1 MTAAD
6 DAVDIAHGGYIAVDP
21 GDLRAVAGRVR
32 GHSVQVALARE
43 DLLAIPAAID
53 GLGVGGVP
61 ALWAA
66 ADRLAQIES
75 ALDGLASGVGTM
87 ADVFELADV
96 RAQQALLGPG
106 DADPAHG
113 RELRRRAD
121 LLLSRNVLL
130 NETERRLRE
139 DWFRHAVDGFAQPG
153 TGDPDAP
160 GGLPLPALVLPPPGA
175 LPDLGAV
182 VRQTPLLAQAILQ
195 VVAAGAGVLPPGMKV
210 RPTPGRAVVVGADG
224 TALAP
229 RSASPASPPVPDPNE
244 LAMRPGDVR
253 VTRSEPVRSVA
264 AVPPQT
270 LSDAVAR
277 VPYGRPPQVRVETYE
292 FEDGSRRVVA
302 YVDGTRPGK
311 GPEEP
316 WDMASNAELY
326 LDREESD
333 SLKAVVAA
341 LRDAGADDGTPVDLV
356 GYSQGG
362 MLVDEVAQTGEFAV
376 QGVFTIGAPV
386 EATLPRD
393 VLSVAVRHTDDPVA
407 GLAGGGSPYGTGSPD
422 SLVITR
428 AAFPGHGLD
437 PGMPAHQLDA
447 YQDTVRS
454 AEQSGDPRMAAIR
467 EHLARLG
474 KAQSVTTVDYTAE
487 RVGS

>member
-1 MTAAD
+1 MTGAG

-21 GDLRAVAGRVR
+21 DDLRAVAGRVR
-32 GHSVQVALARE
+32 GHSVQATLARE
-43 DLLAIPAAID
+43 DLLAIPTAID

-66 ADRLAQIES
+66 VGRLAQIES
-75 ALDGLASGVGTM
+75 ALDGLASGIGTM

-106 DADPAHG
+106 DADAAHG
-113 RELRRRAD
+113 RELRQRAD

-139 DWFRHAVDGFAQPG
+139 DWFRHAVDGFAPPG
-153 TGDPDAP
+153 AGDPDPAVL
-160 GGLPLPALVLPPPGA
+160 LPPLVLPPPGT
-175 LPDLGAV
+175 LPDLGTV
-182 VRQTPLLAQAILQ
+182 VRQAPLLAQAILQ
-195 VVAAGAGVLPPGMKV
+195 VVAAGAGVLPPGMRV

-229 RSASPASPPVPDPNE
+229 RSASPASPPVPDPHE
-244 LAMRPGDVR
+244 PAVRPGDVR
-253 VTRSEPVRSVA
+253 VTRSEPVRSTA

-277 VPYGRPPQVRVETYE
+277 VPYGSQPQVRVETYE

-316 WDMASNAELY
+316 WDMASNVELY
-326 LDREESD
+326 LNREESD

-386 EATLPRD
+386 EAALPRD

-447 YQDTVRS
+447 YRDTVRS